1 MLWFPQWQSCLYAQP
16 MRRNNVALMAPASP
30 WPTFASIV
38 FPAATMT
45 SVVLRNP
52 LRVVTDVIALTG
64 IASEP
69 APLRNPDA
77 NADAPNVTTA
87 KPFRTLPAV
96 SHSTRSGNTRTVAFL
111 PDTCDVNS
119 WSALVIPGG

>member
-45 SVVLRNP
+45 SARGTQP
-52 LRVVTDVIALTG
+52 TAAEG
-64 IASEP
+64 
-69 APLRNPDA
+69 APP
-77 NADAPNVTTA
+77 
-87 KPFRTLPAV
+87 
-96 SHSTRSGNTRTVAFL
+96 
-111 PDTCDVNS
+111 
-119 WSALVIPGG
+119 